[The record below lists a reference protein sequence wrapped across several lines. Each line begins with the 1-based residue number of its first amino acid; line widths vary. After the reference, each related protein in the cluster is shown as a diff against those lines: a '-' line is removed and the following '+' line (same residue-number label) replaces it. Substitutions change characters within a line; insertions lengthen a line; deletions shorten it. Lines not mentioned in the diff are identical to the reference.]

1 MLASRSDQLPQY
13 RGVSDFLRETVI
25 GEGEAVL
32 ARDIEGDSK
41 LGIRDS
47 AGEILSTS
55 VICAPVRVGKR
66 TIGLIHLYT
75 TRATS
80 ILDPVDLEFTLAVAK
95 NVALALQN
103 LRRQQNLVED
113 LSKSQHELDE
123 LRARLGVES
132 EIVGR
137 SDDMIEVHNQIARA
151 APSSATVLIRGESGV
166 GKELVARAVHYSS
179 PRREGPFVCL
189 NCAALTET
197 LLESELFGHEKGAFT
212 GATDR
217 KVGKF
222 EAAHQGTLMLDEIG
236 EMTPGIQAKFLR
248 VLEGHAFERVGGS
261 KPIKADV
268 RVISATNRDLEKEV
282 RQGNFRKDLY
292 FRLHVLEIYVSPLR
306 KRPEDLVELAEHFL
320 HRFNVETGR
329 RIEGFSVGAMQK
341 MREYRWPGNVR
352 ELKNV
357 IERAV
362 VLSQRKVIEA
372 EELVLTSLA
381 TASES
386 FEFAAAKSAY
396 TPLSLTE
403 IEKRHI
409 VATLTA
415 TKWNKSQ
422 ASSILG
428 IERSTLD
435 RKIRKY
441 DIQRPPTD

>member
-1 MLASRSDQLPQY
+1 M
-13 RGVSDFLRETVI
+13 
-25 GEGEAVL
+25 
-32 ARDIEGDSK
+32 
-41 LGIRDS
+41 
-47 AGEILSTS
+47 
-55 VICAPVRVGKR
+55 
-66 TIGLIHLYT
+66 
-75 TRATS
+75 
-80 ILDPVDLEFTLAVAK
+80 
-95 NVALALQN
+95 
-103 LRRQQNLVED
+103 
-113 LSKSQHELDE
+113 
-123 LRARLGVES
+123 
-132 EIVGR
+132 
-137 SDDMIEVHNQIARA
+137 
-151 APSSATVLIRGESGV
+151 
-166 GKELVARAVHYSS
+166 
-179 PRREGPFVCL
+179 
-189 NCAALTET
+189 
-197 LLESELFGHEKGAFT
+197 
-212 GATDR
+212 
-217 KVGKF
+217 
-222 EAAHQGTLMLDEIG
+222 
-236 EMTPGIQAKFLR
+236 
-248 VLEGHAFERVGGS
+248 
-261 KPIKADV
+261 
-268 RVISATNRDLEKEV
+268 
-282 RQGNFRKDLY
+282 
-292 FRLHVLEIYVSPLR
+292 
-306 KRPEDLVELAEHFL
+306 
-320 HRFNVETGR
+320 
-329 RIEGFSVGAMQK
+329 GAMQK